1 MTLIACG
8 FLETRLKKAAVQFLS
23 DGKKCELF
31 VDYFSRSALRITA
44 NLVVSTWA
52 YWIKQRVKNSNK
64 VLVITSEV
72 TCM

>member
-8 FLETRLKKAAVQFLS
+8 FLETCLQKAAVQFLS

-31 VDYFSRSALRITA
+31 VDYLSRSALRIAA
-44 NLVVSTWA
+44 NLVVSSWA
-52 YWIKQRVKNSNK
+52 YLIKQREKNSYK